1 MPFFKW
7 NETKDYYFKELPK
20 EKQYLSTIIY
30 SYKRINDYLLNNKT
44 IEKIIGE
51 DWVNISLKN
60 KIQKFFENYNDNFVN
75 EDNNDAFE
83 ISDVL
88 KTQFY
93 VI

>member
-1 MPFFKW
+1 
-7 NETKDYYFKELPK
+7 
-20 EKQYLSTIIY
+20 
-30 SYKRINDYLLNNKT
+30 LNNKT

-83 ISDVL
+83 ISDDFIILDDIEDTILCYLIIKKKL
-88 KTQFY
+88 KKEEYKSEIIQKL
-93 VI
+93 